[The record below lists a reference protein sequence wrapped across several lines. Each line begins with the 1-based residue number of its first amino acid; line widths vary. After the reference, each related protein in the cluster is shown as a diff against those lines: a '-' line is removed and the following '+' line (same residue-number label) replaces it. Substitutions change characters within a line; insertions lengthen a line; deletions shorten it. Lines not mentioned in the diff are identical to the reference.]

1 MNKAERWLVRIEPAL
16 LNIQIVEEGRAM
28 TDGKTAI
35 ATDGAKA
42 KRVQAKKP
50 APGTTAKPR
59 ERWTARKQEMFV
71 TSLAVTGNVSL
82 SLVETGMSQTGLYK
96 LRKRSPAFCTAW
108 DAALDLGY
116 ARIETMLLDRALN
129 GRRRVLREGQIVEEF
144 VECSDS
150 LALSL
155 LTQHRK
161 RVGEYRA
168 AVAVAQD
175 SPDRLRGRFMVKLER
190 LARAAGWQ
198 G

>member
-42 KRVQAKKP
+42 KRVRAKKP
-50 APGTTAKPR
+50 ALRTVVKPR

-82 SLVETGMSQTGLYK
+82 SLVEAGMSQTGLYK

-116 ARIETMLLDRALN
+116 APPSVVLSPSNAGAMAYLKAVARAFVGIAVAAGQVPRFQIGEPWWWTLPGGRICLYDA
-129 GRRRVLREGQIVEEF
+129 
-144 VECSDS
+144 
-150 LALSL
+150 
-155 LTQHRK
+155 
-161 RVGEYRA
+161 A
-168 AVAVAQD
+168 AVAAFNLVAIAD
-175 SPDRLRGRFMVKLER
+175 VAEF
-190 LARAAGWQ
+190 
-198 G
+198 